1 MKSIVVV
8 AMEDP
13 FHVNPLTWLNTF
25 WKFPSFYDIHSLSFS
40 LTKITI
46 VQVLG
51 SVEDEQTFSTFSWNQ
66 NLETTSINTYTWL
79 LICILKLYTLRT
91 FSHMMHVLMIG
102 RNKNLCKVWID
113 YNGMSPIWSEC
124 LISIHCPLCFI
135 MYYIPILSL
144 SLCVICTLNVHY
156 VWTFVYVGVLC
167 LTFKS

>member
-51 SVEDEQTFSTFSWNQ
+51 SVEDEQTFSTFS
-66 NLETTSINTYTWL
+66 
-79 LICILKLYTLRT
+79 
-91 FSHMMHVLMIG
+91 
-102 RNKNLCKVWID
+102 
-113 YNGMSPIWSEC
+113 
-124 LISIHCPLCFI
+124 
-135 MYYIPILSL
+135 
-144 SLCVICTLNVHY
+144 
-156 VWTFVYVGVLC
+156 
-167 LTFKS
+167 